1 MIIKSTTMLYVD
13 DTKAAMEFWTEKMGF
28 VIIEQAEGEGH
39 MSYEIAPSQESNV
52 KFGLFNKGLVAA
64 ANPEMNVGFPSLMF
78 ETDNLEA
85 EYERMTAAGVT
96 TNPIMEYQG
105 IVHFTFTDSEG
116 NYIAIRQAN

>member
-64 ANPEMNVGFPSLMF
+64 ANPEMNVGFP
-78 ETDNLEA
+78 E
-85 EYERMTAAGVT
+85 
-96 TNPIMEYQG
+96 
-105 IVHFTFTDSEG
+105 H
-116 NYIAIRQAN
+116 